1 MQFAIADEGTDTLL
15 YDVAPSVGLAG
26 QRFLKILDLEREL
39 ISEKTWTAFWS
50 RSMTRSFGTL

>member
-39 ISEKTWTAFWS
+39 ISEKTAFWS

>member
-39 ISEKTWTAFWS
+39 ISEKT
-50 RSMTRSFGTL
+50 